1 MSQSDVKLF
10 HDFPGVIARHIQGEL
25 RDIIGAGLFAN
36 RPFRC
41 GETVMSL
48 DHNQAQSSS
57 ILAWEDV
64 EDEDDNRVAA
74 IAPGWYFHPDRK
86 HPFWFL
92 NHSCLP
98 NIAYCD
104 WANLNNES
112 SIPLLACRDIR
123 AGEEVVIDYST
134 MTAKDDGPKS
144 GVPWSMKCFCG
155 VNGCRRLLA
164 SFAALP
170 LPLQLKIL
178 LTRQPFAG
186 MVPAFIVSEVPELV
200 DELRTDAPDLLQ
212 RLEEVLEKQLSL
224 ARLLDKGSKSCWEA
238 SPALWSA
245 APKKK

>member
-1 MSQSDVKLF
+1 MSQSDVRRF
-10 HDFPGVIARHIQGEL
+10 HGFPGVSVHHLQGEM

-36 RPFRC
+36 RLYRC

-48 DHNQAQSSS
+48 DHNQAGSSS
-57 ILAWEDV
+57 ILSWEDV
-64 EDEDDNRVAA
+64 EEEDDNRVAA
-74 IAPGWYFHPDRK
+74 IAPGWYFHPNKK

-104 WANLNNES
+104 WANLDSES
-112 SIPLLACRDIR
+112 SVPLVACRDIR

-134 MTAKDDGPKS
+134 MTVRDDGPKS

-155 VNGCRRLLA
+155 VNSCRRLLT

-170 LPLQLKIL
+170 LPLQMKIL
-178 LTRQPFAG
+178 LTRQPFSG
-186 MVPAFIVSEVPELV
+186 MVPAFIVSEVPKLM

-224 ARLLDKGSKSCWEA
+224 AQLLAKRSTS
-238 SPALWSA
+238 
-245 APKKK
+245 